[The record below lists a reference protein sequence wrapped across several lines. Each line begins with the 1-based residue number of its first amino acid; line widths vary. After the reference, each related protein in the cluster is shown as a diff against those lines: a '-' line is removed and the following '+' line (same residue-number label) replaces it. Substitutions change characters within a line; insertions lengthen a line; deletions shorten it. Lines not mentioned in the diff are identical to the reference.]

1 MKASS
6 IMVCPQVHLD
16 AVLTDFE
23 RDVVRKVFFEG
34 IQGINATHHRRWVR
48 HISRLL
54 KSEPGEVTDFHCMRT
69 RSLPFHQ
76 RHMAIEGKVFKHQDK
91 FPPTKAGLRAFRN
104 WLKVGASLVRLELD
118 GAEPKW
124 LPGSVS
130 FDELSDDEM
139 REFHEAAMDYMRSP
153 YALKQ
158 LWPDVR
164 SSKRAEMFETVINAK
179 DDEKE

>member
-1 MKASS
+1 VKVSNV
-6 IMVCPQVHLD
+6 MVHPVVDLKR
-16 AVLTDFE
+16 VLSDLE
-23 RDVVRKVFFEG
+23 RDVLRKVLFEG
-34 IQGINATHHRRWVR
+34 VQGIDPFHHRRWVR
-48 HISRLL
+48 QMSRLL
-54 KSEPGEVTDFHCMRT
+54 KSEPGEVTEFNCMRT

-91 FPPTKAGLRAFRN
+91 FPPTKAGLRSFRN
-104 WLKVGASLVRLELD
+104 WLKVGASLVRLEIH
-118 GAEPKW
+118 GNEPKW

-130 FDELSDDEM
+130 FEELSDDEM

-179 DDEKE
+179 DEEER